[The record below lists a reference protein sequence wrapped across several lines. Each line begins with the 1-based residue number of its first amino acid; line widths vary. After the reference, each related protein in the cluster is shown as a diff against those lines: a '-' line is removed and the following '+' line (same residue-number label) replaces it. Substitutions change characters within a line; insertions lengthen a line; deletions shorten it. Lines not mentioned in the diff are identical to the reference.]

1 MINKVWVLF
10 RKYQSMIAYIF
21 FGGITTIINIG
32 IFAILDYWNWN
43 YQVAN
48 VIAWFLS
55 VLVAYLTNKVW
66 VFSSHYTTIKAFIV
80 EFVKFYF
87 FRILTLVID
96 IIIMYVGI
104 SMLNWNSILV
114 KVIDNVIVIIVN
126 YVFSKWYI
134 FKKVK

>member
-32 IFAILDYWNWN
+32 VFAILDYWNWN

-66 VFSSHYTTIKAFIV
+66 VFSSHYTTFKAFIV

-104 SMLNWNSILV
+104 SM
-114 KVIDNVIVIIVN
+114 
-126 YVFSKWYI
+126 
-134 FKKVK
+134 

>member
-1 MINKVWVLF
+1 
-10 RKYQSMIAYIF
+10 MIAYIF
-21 FGGITTIINIG
+21 FGGVTTLVNIG
-32 IFAILDYWNWN
+32 VFAGLDYIHWN
-43 YQVAN
+43 YQLAN

-66 VFSSHYTTIKAFIV
+66 VFASHYTTFSAFIV

-87 FRILTLVID
+87 FRALTLVID

-104 SMLNWNSILV
+104 SILNWNAILV